1 MFIRR
6 KRNASGSFSVQI
18 IQKVGRI
25 NKVVKTIGCSSDGSE
40 LDTMEREARSEIDRL
55 RGQATIFYQSKEH

>member
-40 LDTMEREARSEIDRL
+40 LDTMEREARSEID
-55 RGQATIFYQSKEH
+55 S